1 MSIRYK
7 IKYRVL
13 RGLVMWKNWRQSIDN
28 KMTNER
34 SKISPYEE
42 KAIRLWKMLLKDEDT
57 KMSYNSFGVRQIEK
71 ENIFMIFQHSGNNDY
86 IMTLMDVNE
95 NGRSLYELHFPQ
107 KHADIVS
114 DYFDDEL
121 ERRMKKTENNK
132 RHIIENDI
140 DKLIKVEEDILLNR
154 KKKTF
159 AN

>member
-1 MSIRYK
+1 MKIKYK
-7 IKYRVL
+7 IKYRIL
-13 RGLVMWKNWRQSIDN
+13 RGLVKFHNWKQSIDS
-28 KMTNER
+28 KIDNER
-34 SKISPYEE
+34 SRISPYEE
-42 KAIRLWKMLLKDEDT
+42 KAIRLWRMLLKDEDT

-114 DYFDDEL
+114 DHFDDEL